1 MIRLGCILFG
11 YIFGLVQCGYIVG
24 RLKGI
29 DIREH
34 GSKNAGT
41 TNILRT
47 MGLKYAV
54 LVLLG
59 DAFKCIAAV
68 LIAKAVLSSVYS
80 DIISLLLLYTAA
92 GVILGH
98 NFPFYMHF
106 KGGKG
111 IAATAGF
118 IISLIW
124 QFPNGYIIFL
134 ISLFVFFGT
143 FFVTHYVSLGSILVY
158 VGLFIEMIVAGQ
170 NGLLGFPESI
180 NKACLTEYYIVVFLL
195 AILAFERHK
204 KNIKNLLN
212 GTERKTYLKGRP
224 EIDVDNKYYKESA
237 SNTESD
243 NN

>member
-1 MIRLGCILFG
+1 MIRLLCLAIG
-11 YIFGLVQCGYIVG
+11 YAFGLIQTGYIVG
-24 RLKGI
+24 KMKGI

-54 LVLLG
+54 FVLLG
-59 DAFKCIAAV
+59 DALKCIVAV
-68 LIAKAVLSSVYS
+68 LFAKALLMSKYP
-80 DIISLLLLYTAA
+80 DLLPLLLLYTAA

-98 NFPFYMHF
+98 NFPFYMNF

-124 QFPNGYIIFL
+124 QFDKGYIIFL
-134 ISLFVFFGT
+134 VSLVVFFGT
-143 FFVTHYVSLGSILVY
+143 FFITHYVSLGSIFVY
-158 VGLFIEMIVAGQ
+158 VGLCIEMFIVGQ
-170 NGLLGFPESI
+170 SGILGLNDIALRY
-180 NKACLTEYYIVVFLL
+180 EYYILVLLL
-195 AILAFERHK
+195 ACLAFERHK
-204 KNIKNLLN
+204 NNIKNLIK

-224 EIDVDNKYYKESA
+224 EIDVDKKFPDEERP
-237 SNTESD
+237 SND
-243 NN
+243 KLNPM